1 MYMNNAIVPEAQM
14 GWPVI
19 SGVIS
24 SLEYS
29 TEIEKMSHIE
39 KEAVAIAISVAVWTK
54 LTSLLYSIWP
64 RVLYKAHSI
73 SKDVDMAVFWDM
85 KGLISM
91 SSQEIVKL
99 Y

>member
-1 MYMNNAIVPEAQM
+1 M
-14 GWPVI
+14 GWLVI

-24 SLEYS
+24 SLEYW

-39 KEAVAIAISVAVWTK
+39 KEAVAIAISVAVIVVAILTVWTK
-54 LTSLLYSIWP
+54 LTSLLYGIWP
-64 RVLYKAHSI
+64 HVLYKSYSI